1 MSERAKT
8 YPVTVPRKAKQ
19 TSSTLS
25 LTHHDASGDVEGSV
39 ECTPYAKAVDA
50 MPTRSFTC
58 ENFGFFILLQII
70 DYTREMYLLYMLFVE
85 KPKWDGRGT
94 CYY

>member
-8 YPVTVPRKAKQ
+8 NPVTVSRKAKQ
-19 TSSTLS
+19 TSSTLG
-25 LTHHDASGDVEGSV
+25 LTHHDVEGSV
-39 ECTPYAKAVDA
+39 ECTPYAKAEDA
-50 MPTRSFTC
+50 MLTRFFTC

-70 DYTREMYLLYMLFVE
+70 DYSREMYLLYMLFVE
-85 KPKWDGRGT
+85 KLKWDGRGT